1 MRASQRAPKSVR
13 SSPVA
18 PLSAAA
24 HTHHTYRTAHHEPPA
39 RTQDKKTTQDEA
51 PGPKYS
57 LTDGFGV
64 QARWPAATHDA
75 TAKPQLPLT
84 HRRRPTRRRPTRR
97 RPTRR
102 SNRTFPADGR
112 ASLARASAKPPR
124 GSWCACAA
132 NYP

>member
-75 TAKPQLPLT
+75 TAKPHSCYSPIAAAPPAAAPPAGRIELSQ
-84 HRRRPTRRRPTRR
+84 PTV
-97 RPTRR
+97 
-102 SNRTFPADGR
+102 GQV
-112 ASLARASAKPPR
+112 
-124 GSWCACAA
+124 
-132 NYP
+132 

>member
-75 TAKPQLPLT
+75 TAKPHSCHSPIAAAPPAAAPPAGRIELSQ
-84 HRRRPTRRRPTRR
+84 PTV
-97 RPTRR
+97 
-102 SNRTFPADGR
+102 GQV
-112 ASLARASAKPPR
+112 
-124 GSWCACAA
+124 
-132 NYP
+132 